1 MTTALRKL
9 VLDPTNYVHSHRSHG
24 LRLAEDCAACAAC
37 AAFASMIHWV
47 APPQCAAMHG
57 LSGLVAGRYG
67 PMHEGEIE
75 PHGTMRLACA
85 LVIELHEGASAHEI
99 ESYSL
104 GACRASRTGNGVR
117 LLFLTTLLFLGV
129 SHLWDTRVCRH
140 RVFVELLC
148 NERRP

>member
-9 VLDPTNYVHSHRSHG
+9 VLGPTNYVYSHRSHG
-24 LRLAEDCAACAAC
+24 VRLAEDCAAC

-57 LSGLVAGRYG
+57 LSGLVAGRSG

-85 LVIELHEGASAHEI
+85 LGWLVIELHEGASAHEI

-104 GACRASRTGNGVR
+104 VACRASV
-117 LLFLTTLLFLGV
+117 LEIVYDCFF
-129 SHLWDTRVCRH
+129 
-140 RVFVELLC
+140 
-148 NERRP
+148 